1 MINTYDT
8 RDNPPQ
14 LTQEKVI
21 AIMDHYYHPARDTQ
35 SALIGNPMLSLY
47 QYLKQTADMLQ
58 SSIIAE
64 TDNNYKLHLIGRLY
78 ELMHVIY
85 VMDKPE
91 AIMDRIEQSAAVN
104 I

>member
-21 AIMDHYYHPARDTQ
+21 AIMDRYYHPEIEPT
-35 SALIGNPMLSLY
+35 LIGNPMLSLY

>member
-21 AIMDHYYHPARDTQ
+21 AIMDRYYHPEIELT
-35 SALIGNPMLSLY
+35 LIGNPMLSLY

-91 AIMDRIEQSAAVN
+91 AMPARISQSIAVN
-104 I
+104 KD

>member
-21 AIMDHYYHPARDTQ
+21 AIMDHHHHPEIEPT
-35 SALIGNPMLSLY
+35 LIGNPMLSLY

-91 AIMDRIEQSAAVN
+91 AIMVRIEQSAAVN